1 MKKIFYLIPA
11 LFILHSCTETNST
24 SSVLEEN
31 NEIFDTHVETFKN
44 HFLKGFEEENLELML
59 SMYADSLSW
68 DGPNEGGVTFN
79 KSDLSGVIQ
88 NYLENFDDIKLN
100 NQLYFGGSIY
110 STPMEP
116 SNDPN
121 YVRVVGTWTNT
132 HTASG
137 APTTIKWHA
146 VMWFNEDGKVYR
158 GTDWMDV
165 SSLEDQIMRHV
176 NNE

>member
-1 MKKIFYLIPA
+1 MKKSL
-11 LFILHSCTETNST
+11 LFIITIIVIYSCSE
-24 SSVLEEN
+24 SSSNRSEFEAN
-31 NEIFDTHVETFKN
+31 NQIFNNHVETFKN

-116 SNDPN
+116 SNDPD
-121 YVRVVGTWTNT
+121 YIRVVGTWTNT

-165 SSLEDQIMRHV
+165 SSLENQIMRHV